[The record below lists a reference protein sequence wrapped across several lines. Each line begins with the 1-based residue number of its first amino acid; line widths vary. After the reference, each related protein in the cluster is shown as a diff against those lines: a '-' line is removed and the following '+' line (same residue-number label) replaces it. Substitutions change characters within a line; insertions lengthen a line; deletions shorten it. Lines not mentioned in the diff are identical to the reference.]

1 MREVSAVSAE
11 FFMASIRIWH
21 SYLGMLLA
29 PSILFF
35 ALTGLLQIFSLH
47 EAHGSYKPAALVEKF
62 SAVHKDQVFEAK
74 AREPESSEADAK
86 PQEEPLKPV
95 AVYILKWFF
104 ALVAVGLMVST
115 VLGVW
120 MGLKGTLRR
129 RTHVWLLLLGTALPI
144 ALTVIQ

>member
-1 MREVSAVSAE
+1 
-11 FFMASIRIWH
+11 MASIRIWH

-35 ALTGLLQIFSLH
+35 ALTGLVQIFSLH
-47 EAHGSYKPAALVEKF
+47 EAHGDYKPAALVEKF

-74 AREPESSEADAK
+74 QHEPESSEADAK
-86 PQEEPLKPV
+86 PQQEPLKPV

-129 RTHVWLLLLGTALPI
+129 RTHLWLLVLGAVLPI